1 MSIFQGMKWT
11 RSFIGL
17 SSAALVAISI
27 FVTVH
32 YVAQARENAPT
43 IRVENTPVNRDARL
57 GTSFAPIV
65 KKAAPSVVNIY
76 STRFVTERPRQ
87 TNPFFRQFF
96 DDPFQGADRTRTR
109 KEESLGSGVIISP
122 DGYILTANHVVDGAD
137 EVKVAIGGDKKE
149 YSATIIG
156 KDAATDVAVLK
167 IDATHLPAVTLGDSD
182 QLEVGD
188 LALAIGNPYGVGQ
201 TVTVGIVSAL
211 GRSGLH
217 LNAYEDFIQTDAAIN
232 PGNSGGALIDA
243 EGRLIG
249 INTAM
254 LSDSGGYQGIGYA
267 VPVNMAR
274 HVMERLISGG
284 KITRGY
290 LGIMPEDI
298 DAGLAQGFNLPNQNG
313 ALIGDVIANTPAA
326 KAGIQ
331 SGDVILSLNGK
342 AISGEEDLIVNI
354 SELEPGTQATLK
366 LIRDNVSKTV
376 VATLGKLPETA
387 DSNPVRPIHTS
398 SGTNKTDALDG
409 VKVQDLDSSIRA
421 QLNFS
426 IPATV
431 HGPIVTEV
439 ARNSNAADAG
449 LQPADII
456 VEINHQ
462 PVTNS
467 DDAVRLCIAAKSDQI
482 LVKIWRSMSNDIGRT
497 RFLSVDNTKRPK

>member
-1 MSIFQGMKWT
+1 MKWT

>member
-1 MSIFQGMKWT
+1 MKLT

-17 SSAALVAISI
+17 SSAALAAISVL
-27 FVTVH
+27 VTVH
-32 YVAQARENAPT
+32 YVARAKENAPT
-43 IRVENTPVNRDARL
+43 IHVENTPVNRDARL
-57 GTSFAPIV
+57 GTGFAPIV

-76 STRFVTERPRQ
+76 STRFVTERPMQ
-87 TNPFFRQFF
+87 MNPFFRQFF
-96 DDPFQGADRTRTR
+96 GNQFQGDDRERTR

-122 DGYILTANHVVDGAD
+122 DGYILTANHVIESAD

-149 YSATIIG
+149 YTATIIG
-156 KDAATDVAVLK
+156 KDADTDVAVLK
-167 IDATHLPAVTLGDSD
+167 IDADNLPAVTLGDSG

-188 LALAIGNPYGVGQ
+188 LVLAIGNPFGVGQ

-217 LNAYEDFIQTDAAIN
+217 LNHYEDFIQTDAAIN

-274 HVMERLISGG
+274 HVMERIISGG